1 MVVKDFS
8 GWIPMRVY
16 WSEARP
22 MVDWGH
28 VGARRFTE
36 PFFVQTIAPC
46 VRHPA
51 DVLFRH
57 QTPLENLGEI
67 AAAQP
72 SVRPTGFI
80 FHMSRC
86 GSTLLSQM
94 LAVAP
99 ENIVLSEAGPIDDVL
114 RLPFRNPDITAE
126 QQMRWLQ
133 WLVDVLAWRRQPA
146 EKNLFIKFDAWHAMF
161 LPLLQRAFPG
171 VPWIFLYREPIEVMA
186 SAEKEP
192 SGQMIPGVLPPALFS
207 WDASAVGR
215 MKLTEYSARV
225 LAKLCETVLGQAQ
238 AGHGKLVNYR
248 QLPAAVWPEL
258 LSYWKVEFSPDQ
270 TAQMFWAAQWNA
282 KNPALPFAADSQAR
296 RDSASPELRA
306 LTRQWLDEVYQQLE
320 SQRPAQGFA

>member
-1 MVVKDFS
+1 
-8 GWIPMRVY
+8 MRVY
-16 WSEARP
+16 WDGARP

-51 DVLFRH
+51 DLLFRH

-67 AAAQP
+67 AGTQP

-99 ENIVLSEAGPIDDVL
+99 ENIVLSEAGSIDDVL
-114 RLPFRNPDITAE
+114 RLPFRNPGITNE
-126 QQMRWLQ
+126 QQVRWLQ
-133 WLVDVLAWRRQPA
+133 WLVSILAWRRQPV
-146 EKNLFIKFDAWHAMF
+146 EKNLFIKFDCWHAMF

-192 SGQMIPGVLPPALFS
+192 SGQMIPGVLPPALFG
-207 WDASAVGR
+207 WDANEVGR
-215 MKLTEYSARV
+215 MELTEYCARV
-225 LAKLCETVLGQAQ
+225 LAKLCEAALAQAQ
-238 AGHGKLVNYR
+238 AGNGKLVNYR
-248 QLPAAVWPEL
+248 QLPAAIWPEL
-258 LSYWKVEFSPDQ
+258 LKYWNVEFSPDQ
-270 TAQMFWAAQWNA
+270 TAQMFGASQWNA
-282 KNPALPFAADSQAR
+282 KNPAVPFAADSQDR
-296 RDSASPELRA
+296 RDSSSPELRA
-306 LTRQWLDEVYQQLE
+306 LTRQWLEEVYQQLE
-320 SQRPAQGFA
+320 SQRLAHGFA